1 MRPYRSSV
9 KAEDFSA
16 ETRAFFAG
24 KRVLVTGG
32 GGFIGSHVVEQ
43 MLVLGARPV
52 VPTRKGVAPFIAH
65 LGGEVALIKA
75 DLREA
80 NQARAACQD
89 TDAILHLAA
98 DIGGLAYN
106 IAHPASIFDN
116 NMRLGLNVLAAAASR
131 NVGRVLL
138 CSSACVYPRHC
149 SIPTPESEGFV
160 GEPEPTNAGYGW
172 SKRMLEFLGAQYQ
185 MERGLSVAIVRPYN
199 AYGPR
204 DTFDPERSHVI
215 AALIRK
221 AVESRD
227 GILEVWGSGAASR
240 SFVYVDDFARGLV
253 EAAARHP
260 GADVLNI
267 GADEEISIAD
277 LAAMIAQLTGA
288 ATGRTLRLAFQPDAP
303 AGQPRR
309 RCDTTK
315 ARQAIG
321 FEAKVSM
328 HDGLRRT
335 IAWYLAQ

>member
-1 MRPYRSSV
+1 MNAYRSSV
-9 KAEDFSA
+9 RAEGFSA
-16 ETRAFFAG
+16 ETRAFFKG

-43 MLVLGARPV
+43 ILSLGARAV
-52 VPTRKGVAPFIAH
+52 VPTRKGAAPFLTH
-65 LGGEVALIKA
+65 LGGEVALVKA
-75 DLREA
+75 NLSDASQAEA
-80 NQARAACQD
+80 VCKGAD
-89 TDAILHLAA
+89 VMLHLAA

-116 NMRLGLNVLAAAASR
+116 NMRLGMNVLAAAAFHK
-131 NVGRVLL
+131 VGRVLL

-172 SKRMLEFLGAQYQ
+172 AKRMLEFLGAQYQ
-185 MERGLSVAIVRPYN
+185 TEHGLSVAIVRPYN

-221 AVESRD
+221 AAGSRD
-227 GILEVWGSGAASR
+227 GILQVWGSGSASR
-240 SFVYVDDFARGLV
+240 SFIYVDDFARGLI

-260 GADVLNI
+260 GADVLNL
-267 GADEEISIAD
+267 GSGEEISIAD
-277 LAAMIAQLTGA
+277 LAALIAQMTGA
-288 ATGRTLRLAFQPDAP
+288 ATGRPLRLAFQPDAP

-309 RCDTTK
+309 KCDTTK

-321 FEAKVSM
+321 FEAKIAM
-328 HDGLRRT
+328 PEGLRRT